1 MTKNIF
7 GKLEKKL
14 ELSFKNRD
22 RLQQVFIHKSYLN
35 ECKDPSVKD
44 NERLEFL
51 GDAVLELLV
60 TEFLFKNY
68 PNSEGE
74 LTNWRSALVKGAHL
88 ATVSRELNLGEYL
101 VLSNGEERSGGR
113 EKSYILANTFE
124 ALLGG
129 IYLEFGYEKAHEFV
143 DKFLLIYLEEI
154 LEKGLHIDPK
164 SKLQELA
171 QEKEN
176 VTPQY
181 RLISEEGPDHD
192 KIFNMGVHLGDE
204 MVGSGKGSSKQN
216 AEQEAA
222 LAGLKERGW
231 HE

>member
-1 MTKNIF
+1 MPKNPF
-7 GKLEKKL
+7 EELEKKIDIK
-14 ELSFKNRD
+14 FKDRE

-35 ECKDPSVKD
+35 ECKQPTVKD

-51 GDAVLELLV
+51 GDAVLELVV
-60 TEFLFKNY
+60 TEFLYKNY
-68 PNSEGE
+68 PNPEGE

-88 ATVSRELNLGEYL
+88 ATVSRTLNLGEYL

-124 ALLGG
+124 ALLGA
-129 IYLEFGYEKAHEFV
+129 IYLDFGYEIAHKFI
-143 DKFLLIYLEEI
+143 DKFLLIYLGEI

-164 SKLQELA
+164 SKFQELA

-176 VTPQY
+176 QTPQY
-181 RLISEEGPDHD
+181 RVVSEEGPDHD
-192 KIFNMGVHLGDE
+192 KVFNMGVYLGDE
-204 MVGSGKGSSKQN
+204 LVACGEGSSKQA

-222 LAGLKERGW
+222 LAALKERGW